1 MKSNELRT
9 AFLDYFA
16 KSGHEVVKSSSLIPH
31 DTSVMFTIA
40 GMIPFKTYFTRDE
53 LPPFPRAASVQK
65 CFRTVDIDIIG
76 TTTRHLS
83 FFEML
88 GNFSFGDYFK
98 GEAIE
103 FAWDFLTNILSLPKE
118 KLWITVHESDLE
130 SIELWKKISS
140 IPSDRIQI
148 MGEDNFWKMGDVGPC
163 GPCSE
168 IYFDKGPD
176 FGKEG
181 GPKFGASDRYIEI
194 WNLVFMQFLRNKDG
208 DMTQL
213 PFPSI
218 DTGAGLE
225 RILPIVDSQKSVF
238 DTDLF
243 FPMIEYTQELTKVK
257 YNNDGRGLDKSF
269 RIIADHCRAFSILIA
284 DGVFPSNEGRGYVLR
299 RIIRRLVKNLW
310 QLGIEEE
317 LSDSYVDLVANS
329 LGNQY
334 ENLVTGKDFIKTVIN
349 KEERSF
355 RRTLQQGLTHIDEI
369 ISEQRGE
376 DKPLK
381 IAGDV
386 AFKLYD
392 TFGFP
397 LELTVEIAEENG
409 FGVDTDAFSVLMNAQ
424 RTRAQ
429 LDAKASFQFE
439 NKSEKD
445 TFKDIASKYG
455 ITDFL
460 GYDSL
465 RVDPVKVLKIIEV
478 DNEGNKA
485 VVRSSDG
492 INASHVVVLDRT
504 PFYAEGGGQVGDQ
517 GYITSD
523 SGRFKVL
530 DTVNTISS
538 VIKHI
543 GYFES
548 GTLIAEKS
556 AVAEVDGE
564 RRNATMRNHTA
575 THLLHHFLRE
585 VLGDHVRQQGSLVAP
600 DRLRFDFSHFGPLT
614 DEELFKVQHLC
625 NREIISNAPV
635 KTQTVNRDEAEKM
648 GAIAFFGDKYGQK
661 VRVVEAGQNSMEFC
675 GGTHVDSLGFIG
687 WMQIVSESSIGSN
700 TRRIEAIT
708 GDYAIQF
715 IERQSEIIRTIA
727 SVVKS
732 DSNDIDLAVNKLFE
746 KNQSLELKLRSFES
760 QMIKKLAEDVV
771 ESLENGIAMINVEN
785 LNMDQLKQLAHKV
798 KAFEQ
803 TRVALITS
811 VVESSRLFMVLVSN
825 DSEIDAGRLIK
836 KLATIAKGGGG
847 GNSNIASATANDFT
861 KIDEIFKTAK
871 LLLKL

>member
-1 MKSNELRT
+1 MKSNELRI

-397 LELTVEIAEENG
+397 LELTVEIAGENG

-485 VVRSSDG
+485 VARSSDG